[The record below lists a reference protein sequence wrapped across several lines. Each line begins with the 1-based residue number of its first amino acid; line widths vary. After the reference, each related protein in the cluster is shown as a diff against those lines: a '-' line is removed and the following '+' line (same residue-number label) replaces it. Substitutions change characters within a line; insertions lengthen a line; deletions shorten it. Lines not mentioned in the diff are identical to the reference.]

1 MGEEKPLDE
10 VVRRDTVGYAAKR
23 GHERSKRKKI
33 VRRTSTERRIGCAGT
48 TQKKTTAR
56 VIPARKKASP
66 ARAIRARRMTSPAR
80 VIRAR
85 KMPSP
90 TRVTRARKK
99 ASPARAI
106 RARKVLS
113 PARVIRA
120 RKTEGN
126 ITKPLFFPIL
136 FCRAPL
142 VWLRDFFLNRGH
154 IGGRTTT
161 MTVILPP

>member
-66 ARAIRARRMTSPAR
+66 ARAIRAR
-80 VIRAR
+80 
-85 KMPSP
+85 
-90 TRVTRARKK
+90 
-99 ASPARAI
+99 
-106 RARKVLS
+106 KVPS

-126 ITKPLFFPIL
+126 ITTDTIIFPYFILSCPSGLAPRFFSESGSD
-136 FCRAPL
+136 R
-142 VWLRDFFLNRGH
+142 RQNHDNDG
-154 IGGRTTT
+154 
-161 MTVILPP
+161 